1 MTIKGLMEFYFKKT
15 LTSCNN
21 NKLKNIGEKL
31 KKYFKT
37 NNFHFKEFH
46 ESNGIPIPIFKSEIN
61 TEDLMEYVL
70 TFPEKIYNENSDN
83 LKGIIILIDEFQ
95 LIKELNDYKES
106 FLWNIRSYIQN
117 QRNIAYVFTG
127 SMSLNDTLIS
137 EISGHNGVFGGRMI
151 SFHLSTFSKTTVKQ
165 YLNEKKPGLKFSD
178 EGFNRFYENTLG
190 IPAYINNFAKILP
203 ENIEFTSEL
212 ITREFNESIYYIS
225 SNLVNIWYE
234 LSYKNKLILIS
245 LLNGPTR
252 RIDIAKSL
260 NLESGSL
267 SPNLRELEN
276 LSLINKSSDK
286 LYSISE
292 PLLSKW
298 LQSEYDEKGE
308 YPFTSI

>member
-1 MTIKGLMEFYFKKT
+1 MLI
-15 LTSCNN
+15 
-21 NKLKNIGEKL
+21 KNIV
-31 KKYFKT
+31 F
-37 NNFHFKEFH
+37 
-46 ESNGIPIPIFKSEIN
+46 IN
-61 TEDLMEYVL
+61 
-70 TFPEKIYNENSDN
+70 
-83 LKGIIILIDEFQ
+83 
-95 LIKELNDYKES
+95 
-106 FLWNIRSYIQN
+106 NIRSYIQN
-117 QRNIAYVFTG
+117 QRNIGYVFTG

-151 SFHLSTFSKTTVKQ
+151 SSHLSTFSKTTVKQ
-165 YLNEKKPGLKFSD
+165 YLIEKKPGLKFSD
-178 EGFNRFYENTLG
+178 DGFNRFYENTLG

-203 ENIEFTSEL
+203 ENIEFTSDS

-225 SNLVNIWYE
+225 SNLVNIWYG
-234 LSYKNKLILIS
+234 LNYRNKLLLIS

-252 RIDIAKSL
+252 RIDIAKNL
-260 NLESGSL
+260 NIKSGSL

-308 YPFTSI
+308 YPFTCI